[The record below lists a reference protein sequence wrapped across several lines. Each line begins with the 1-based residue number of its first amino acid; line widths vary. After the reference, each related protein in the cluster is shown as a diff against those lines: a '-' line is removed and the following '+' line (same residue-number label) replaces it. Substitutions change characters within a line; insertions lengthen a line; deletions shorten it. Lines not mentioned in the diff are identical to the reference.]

1 MLSLLD
7 VSLLKVA
14 LLLAHVVCTYNG
26 MTPPNAT
33 TQTVPTN
40 TRSSRAATTTLE
52 VLGTCAAL
60 ASKARSLS
68 HGLFCGVALAEIAV
82 LLAQHYPSA
91 LSSAILAFLFNN
103 NPPTASALSLTLA
116 SAAGCVLGI
125 AGGLGRIW
133 CHRALGRF

>member
-40 TRSSRAATTTLE
+40 TRSSPATTALE

-91 LSSAILAFLFNN
+91 VSSAILAFLFNN

-116 SAAGCVLGI
+116 SAAG
-125 AGGLGRIW
+125 
-133 CHRALGRF
+133 